1 MNVVALYI
9 IDDSVSKRIE
19 LFNDE
24 KISVTSSIQNAN
36 DIGKVFTDYSQSF
49 TIPASKN
56 NNKIFK
62 HWYESEVDNSFE
74 HGKRYDGYIEINTV
88 TFKKGNFQLEKANRK
103 NGMIESYTITF
114 YGNLTQ
120 LKDLFKDDKLNTLDY
135 SSLNHTYNST
145 QVRNRII
152 SSTSLPVMY
161 PLLGS
166 AKKFEYKTGNTLE
179 DITLTT
185 GAVKWNELFPAIKLT
200 DIITFIQNKYG
211 ITFTGSFLDLLQWTK
226 LRLYCKNAEKL
237 EVYTAPLKINFNT
250 ADADLISNGEVSLTD
265 DWIKT
270 KWNTYP
276 AYLTN
281 ATSIKL
287 PIRITPTVSTVKY
300 KLFVYDTIN
309 GVKKLYNT
317 YSDLIGTQ
325 TIYFYEGIY
334 ADDHQVHQ
342 FDFYIS
348 SESAMTFTS
357 YVDRDYRTGNF
368 YNHKTMYQS
377 TSQTTVSNIPIK
389 DFVPDITVS
398 DFITGLIKMF
408 NLMIVPTSKTSF
420 ELIPL
425 ELYYQAGN
433 VNDVTKYIRSEEA
446 DIERPKLFKSINFQY
461 EKSSNILN
469 NAFYTINNLEYGD
482 LVLNNDN
489 TNENQSYE
497 IKLPFENVL
506 FEKTKLYNFETA
518 TFIDKDLKPYTPKP
532 VFIYENGLQSVSSY
546 PIYLT
551 TETTPATMSNYNRFS
566 NEYNSV
572 PTDFNYLISSNFGE
586 YQSPWYN
593 VNASRGLYYR
603 HYKNYIANL
612 YNPKTRIVKV
622 KAVIPDMVLSTL
634 KLNDRLIIRDKR
646 YIINQFTSD
655 LTTGE
660 TDFELINDYRGA
672 DAASTVGYKFSSS
685 DAIMVDN
692 TAKSVDYVIY
702 LNEYDSFDIL
712 PDTGNVFVR
721 WSDSTDNIADT
732 NLLVTVDANATGLDR
747 NETIGIEYFKNGVS
761 VLTTYLNVL
770 QYA

>member
-49 TIPASKN
+49 TVPASKN

-103 NGMIESYTITF
+103 NGQIESYTITF

-135 SSLNHTYNST
+135 SSLNHTYSSIEI
-145 QVRNRII
+145 RNRISAAI
-152 SSTSLPVMY
+152 AYSVMY

-166 AKKFEYKTGNTLE
+166 AKKYQYKTASALE
-179 DITLTT
+179 DITLST

-211 ITFTGSFLDLLQWTK
+211 ITFTGSFMTLKQWTK
-226 LRLYCKNAEKL
+226 LRLYCKNAENLFVPTEQKL
-237 EVYTAPLKINFNT
+237 IN
-250 ADADLISNGEVSLTD
+250 
-265 DWIKT
+265 
-270 KWNTYP
+270 
-276 AYLTN
+276 
-281 ATSIKL
+281 L
-287 PIRITPTVSTVKY
+287 PIITGVTPFSEYNNTNSSITTNWNFGTSTTTNKYISISLDITPNSASLLTKY
-300 KLFVYDTIN
+300 RVFVYRN
-309 GVKKLYNT
+309 GVLLST
-317 YSDLIGTQ
+317 FSDLIGIQ
-325 TIYFYEGIY
+325 TVNAVLVLESWSQGNNVYTFKIDSENSITTAVKLKYKRGGFNSGSIFSSISY
-334 ADDHQVHQ
+334 AETTTL
-342 FDFYIS
+342 I
-348 SESAMTFTS
+348 TI
-357 YVDRDYRTGNF
+357 GN
-368 YNHKTMYQS
+368 
-377 TSQTTVSNIPIK
+377 IEIK
-389 DFVPDITVS
+389 NFVPDITVS
-398 DFITGLIKMF
+398 DFVIGLVKMF
-408 NLMIVPTSKTSF
+408 NLMIIPTSKTSF

-425 ELYYQAGN
+425 ELYYQSGN
-433 VNDVTKYIRSEEA
+433 VNDVTKYISSEEA

-469 NAFYTINNLEYGD
+469 NAFYRINNLEYGD

-489 TNENQSYE
+489 VNENQSYE

-506 FEKTKLYNFETA
+506 FERATGYNFETA

-532 VFIYENGLQSVSSY
+532 VFIYENGLTSVSSF
-546 PIYLT
+546 PIYIT
-551 TETTPATMSNYNRFS
+551 TISGTTTLNNYNRYS
-566 NEYNSV
+566 NEYSSV
-572 PTDFNYLISSNFGE
+572 PTDLNYLISSNFGE
-586 YQSPWYN
+586 YQSPWYS
-593 VNASRGLYYR
+593 VNASRGLYAR
-603 HYKNYIANL
+603 HYENYIANL
-612 YNPKTRIVKV
+612 YNPKTRILKI

-672 DAASTVGYKFSSS
+672 DAASTIGYKFSSS
-685 DAIMVDN
+685 DTIMVDN
-692 TAKSVDYVIY
+692 TAKEVEYVIY

-712 PDTGNVFVR
+712 PDTGTVFVR

-761 VLTTYLNVL
+761 VLTIYLNVL

>member
-49 TIPASKN
+49 TVPASKN

-120 LKDLFKDDKLNTLDY
+120 LKDLFKDDKLNTLNY

-145 QVRNRII
+145 NIKNRIVA
-152 SSTSLPVMY
+152 SPVFSVMY

-166 AKKFEYKTGNTLE
+166 AKKYEYKTANTLE

-185 GAVKWNELFPAIKLT
+185 GAIKWNELFPAIKLK

-211 ITFTGSFLDLLQWTK
+211 ITFTGSFLNLLQWK
-226 LRLYCKNAEKL
+226 NLWLYCKNAEKL
-237 EVYTAPLKINFNT
+237 EVQTEKFTLKPNTNTGSFPELNLTTGIITTNWNFASGPTYSTKIKIQVTATPTDLTIPYAVFIYKNGVLFKTFSNLLGVNGLEVDLFSKQNEPGNNVYEIKISSNSSNSFNSKFWYWRYNNN
-250 ADADLISNGEVSLTD
+250 AINSF
-265 DWIKT
+265 
-270 KWNTYP
+270 
-276 AYLTN
+276 
-281 ATSIKL
+281 ATSI
-287 PIRITPTVSTVKY
+287 TSAVQNTNSN
-300 KLFVYDTIN
+300 IN
-309 GVKKLYNT
+309 
-317 YSDLIGTQ
+317 
-325 TIYFYEGIY
+325 
-334 ADDHQVHQ
+334 
-342 FDFYIS
+342 
-348 SESAMTFTS
+348 
-357 YVDRDYRTGNF
+357 
-368 YNHKTMYQS
+368 
-377 TSQTTVSNIPIK
+377 VSNYI
-389 DFVPDITVS
+389 PDITVS
-398 DFITGLIKMF
+398 DFVIGLVKMF
-408 NLMIVPTSKTSF
+408 NLMIIPTSKTSF

-425 ELYYQAGN
+425 ELYYQAGD

-461 EKSSNILN
+461 EKSSNVLN
-469 NAFYTINNLEYGD
+469 NAFYRINNLEYGD

-489 TNENQSYE
+489 VNESQSYE

-506 FEKTKLYNFETA
+506 FERAKIGSNIYDFETA
-518 TFIDKDLKPYTPKP
+518 TFIDRDLKPYTPKP
-532 VFIYENGLQSVSSY
+532 VLLYSNGYQVFADTVY
-546 PIYLT
+546 MT
-551 TETTPATMSNYNRFS
+551 TETTNTTLAAYNRFS
-566 NEYNSV
+566 NEMITV
-572 PTDFNYLISSNFGE
+572 PTDFSFLMSSNFGE
-586 YQSPWYN
+586 YQSPWYG
-593 VNASRGLYYR
+593 VNASNGLYYR

-612 YNPKTRIVKV
+612 YNPKTRIIKV

-732 NLLVTVDANATGLDR
+732 NLLVTVDANATAVDR

>member
-49 TIPASKN
+49 TVPASKN

-103 NGMIESYTITF
+103 NGQIESYTITF

-135 SSLNHTYNST
+135 SSLNHTYSSIEI
-145 QVRNRII
+145 RNRISAAI
-152 SSTSLPVMY
+152 AYSVMY

-166 AKKFEYKTGNTLE
+166 AKKYQYKTASALE
-179 DITLTT
+179 DITLST

-211 ITFTGSFLDLLQWTK
+211 ITFTGSFMTLKQWTK
-226 LRLYCKNAEKL
+226 LRLYCKNAENLFVPTEQKL
-237 EVYTAPLKINFNT
+237 IN
-250 ADADLISNGEVSLTD
+250 
-265 DWIKT
+265 
-270 KWNTYP
+270 
-276 AYLTN
+276 
-281 ATSIKL
+281 L
-287 PIRITPTVSTVKY
+287 PIITGVTPFSEYNNTNSSITTNWNFGTSTTTNKYISISLDITPNSASLLTKY
-300 KLFVYDTIN
+300 RVFVYRN
-309 GVKKLYNT
+309 GVLLST
-317 YSDLIGTQ
+317 FSDLIGIQ
-325 TIYFYEGIY
+325 TVNAVLVLESWSQGNNVYTFKIDSENSITTAVKLKYKRGGFNSGSIFSSISY
-334 ADDHQVHQ
+334 AETTTL
-342 FDFYIS
+342 I
-348 SESAMTFTS
+348 TI
-357 YVDRDYRTGNF
+357 GN
-368 YNHKTMYQS
+368 
-377 TSQTTVSNIPIK
+377 IEIK
-389 DFVPDITVS
+389 NFVPDITVS
-398 DFITGLIKMF
+398 DFVIGLVKMF
-408 NLMIVPTSKTSF
+408 NLMIIPTSKTSF

-425 ELYYQAGN
+425 ELYYQSGN
-433 VNDVTKYIRSEEA
+433 VNDVTKYISSEEA

-469 NAFYTINNLEYGD
+469 NAFYRINNLEYGD

-489 TNENQSYE
+489 VNENQSYE

-506 FEKTKLYNFETA
+506 FERATGYNFETA

-532 VFIYENGLQSVSSY
+532 VFIYENGLTSVSSF
-546 PIYLT
+546 PIYIT
-551 TETTPATMSNYNRFS
+551 TISGTTTLNNYNRYS
-566 NEYNSV
+566 NEYSSV
-572 PTDFNYLISSNFGE
+572 PTDLNYLISSNFGE
-586 YQSPWYN
+586 YQSPWYS
-593 VNASRGLYYR
+593 VNASRGLYAR
-603 HYKNYIANL
+603 HYENYIANL
-612 YNPKTRIVKV
+612 YNPKTRILKI

-672 DAASTVGYKFSSS
+672 DAASTIGYKFSSS
-685 DAIMVDN
+685 DTIMVDN
-692 TAKSVDYVIY
+692 TAKEVEYVIY

-712 PDTGNVFVR
+712 PDTGTVFVR

-732 NLLVTVDANATGLDR
+732 NLLVTVDANATAVDR

-761 VLTTYLNVL
+761 VLTIYLNVL